1 MDIKNV
7 TFGEKI
13 KEFLKTK
20 FKLVHL
26 YSDCND
32 RSYHLHKYVK
42 DGLVRYFPK
51 EKLNY
56 RGYKWTDEYVYVSR
70 DEEELVN
77 FEQRKELIKINDN
90 IEYLNA
96 ERESK
101 KDFVE
106 YQYEYTETWTTMQPV
121 QIGKTTSYYPVIH
134 EETEYDWTSNPKH
147 SGLTGL
153 ARTGHHV
160 YVAYKVERNKRGKLT
175 LVESPEVENL
185 IDIKDEYPYITEDHI
200 VINYTKFKLEEEE
213 TKEEEDNK
221 PISK

>member
-13 KEFLKTK
+13 REFLKSK

-26 YSDCND
+26 FSDCNE

-56 RGYKWTDEYVYVSR
+56 RGYKWTDEYVFVSR

-77 FEQRKELIKINDN
+77 FEQRKGLIKIDDN
-90 IEYLNA
+90 IDYLNV

-101 KDFVE
+101 EDFVE
-106 YQYEYTETWTTMQPV
+106 YEYEYTETWTTMNPV
-121 QIGKTTSYYPVIH
+121 TIGKTTTYYPVFH
-134 EETEYDWTSNPKH
+134 EETREDWTDNPNH
-147 SGLTGL
+147 SDLTGL
-153 ARTGHHV
+153 ARTGHHM
-160 YVAYKVERNKRGKLT
+160 YVAYKVERNERGKLT
-175 LVESPEVENL
+175 LVESPQVENL
-185 IDIKDEYPYITEDHI
+185 MDIKDEYPYIKEDHI
-200 VINYTKFKLEEEE
+200 VIDYTKFKLEEEKS
-213 TKEEEDNK
+213 KEEERNNVLK
-221 PISK
+221 